1 MSEVVSVEVA
11 SAIVVDGQV
20 VLPGQVVE
28 VPPGDAR
35 MLVAQGK
42 AKLPEDVE
50 KLDNGDAKDDAQVG
64 TPVGGAKSRRAR
76 D

>member
-1 MSEVVSVEVA
+1 MVEV
-11 SAIVVDGQV
+11 
-20 VLPGQVVE
+20 L
-28 VPPGDAR
+28 PGDAR

-50 KLDNGDAKDDAQVG
+50 KSDNSEAKDDAQVG
-64 TPVGGAKSRRAR
+64 TPVGGAKSRRVR

>member
-1 MSEVVSVEVA
+1 MSEAVSVEVA

-28 VPPGDAR
+28 VSPGDAR

-42 AKLPEDVE
+42 AKLLEDVE
-50 KLDNGDAKDDAQVG
+50 KSDNGDAKDDAQVG
-64 TPVGGAKSRRAR
+64 APVGGAKARRAR

>member
-50 KLDNGDAKDDAQVG
+50 KSDNGDAKDDAQVG
-64 TPVGGAKSRRAR
+64 APVGGAKARRAR